1 MWRIRTMSG
10 ESALSAY
17 RAGNRAEIVGYGLYL
32 RDLGILAIADLHI
45 GYEEALGESGIHVPV
60 SQYPKMKRAIER
72 MIDAAEPEKVVIV
85 GDVKHEFGAA
95 LRQEWV
101 EVVDLLDYLRERVGE
116 VVVVRGNHD
125 NFLVPMLKKRGVP
138 LADPGYL
145 DGGVLFVHGHKPLP
159 LEAYGEGVEIVV
171 MGHEHPAVALR
182 DELGV
187 KVKFKCFL
195 RGRLEG
201 RDIYVL
207 PALSP
212 LMPGT
217 ELNVVRKWEV
227 LSPVLREAD
236 LDAFEVYVSDLE
248 AGVYYFGELSH
259 LRAFGTP

>member
-1 MWRIRTMSG
+1 MSG
-10 ESALSAY
+10 EGALSAY
-17 RAGNRAEIVGYGLYL
+17 RAGDRAEIVGYGLYL

-125 NFLVPMLKKRGVP
+125 NFLIPILRREDVP
-138 LADPGYL
+138 LHDPSLRLGEL
-145 DGGVLFVHGHKPLP
+145 VLFHGHKPLP
-159 LEAYGEGVEIVV
+159 DVKDTELVV

-187 KVKFKCFL
+187 KRKFKCALLGELAEFSL
-195 RGRLEG
+195 V
-201 RDIYVL
+201 VL
-207 PALSP
+207 PAASP
-212 LMPGT
+212 LAPGT
-217 ELNVVRKWEV
+217 DMLATPAEDL
-227 LSPVLREAD
+227 LSPVLSSVNLEN
-236 LDAFEVYVSDLE
+236 FEVIITDEE
-248 AGVYYFGELSH
+248 AGSM
-259 LRAFGTP
+259 RFGTLGALRKVQGISLPE